1 MSAPTSLGTFGDG
14 VEIGA
19 VLPGDESGPEHYIF
33 KLAPSLYFGVA
44 LQRRRLPI
52 HKPEVVLR

>member
-19 VLPGDESGPEHYIF
+19 VLPGDESGPEHYIL
-33 KLAPSLYFGVA
+33 KLALSLYFGVA
-44 LQRRRLPI
+44 LQRHRLPI
-52 HKPEVVLR
+52 V